1 MSLPR
6 EILKWIQGLDLSYS
20 VKNPKRD
27 FSNGFLLAEILARY
41 YKEVPLHSFDTGS
54 AMVKKADNWEQLTK
68 LLHKHGF
75 NLSKETME
83 GVMHQKNGF
92 ALSLLENIYTFLTKR
107 KIQNLPGLEHE
118 EVPKPN
124 YAPPTT
130 VSRSKG
136 GEPAGE
142 KSPMAS
148 VTDAEGVEQKSKHI
162 AAAKMPEHK
171 PSSQAPQ
178 VMRKLSPPK
187 ENVAGQNNVT
197 FKEVKVKTLDNA
209 LALRTMRSELASAQ
223 PTTQETSQPLNQS
236 RASSGPSM
244 AHEDALQPLLSSIC
258 QTCFSGLGVSF
269 DAKSTSASDDDAV
282 PENHISMFVSHL
294 HKLGDDVKAVVW
306 GAIVDEAPKIAS
318 LIKAKPQDFFTF
330 VCCFSYVFD
339 TMSPFADDWV
349 QA

>member
-142 KSPMAS
+142 KS
-148 VTDAEGVEQKSKHI
+148 
-162 AAAKMPEHK
+162 
-171 PSSQAPQ
+171 
-178 VMRKLSPPK
+178 
-187 ENVAGQNNVT
+187 
-197 FKEVKVKTLDNA
+197 
-209 LALRTMRSELASAQ
+209 
-223 PTTQETSQPLNQS
+223 
-236 RASSGPSM
+236 
-244 AHEDALQPLLSSIC
+244 
-258 QTCFSGLGVSF
+258 
-269 DAKSTSASDDDAV
+269 
-282 PENHISMFVSHL
+282 
-294 HKLGDDVKAVVW
+294 
-306 GAIVDEAPKIAS
+306 
-318 LIKAKPQDFFTF
+318 
-330 VCCFSYVFD
+330 
-339 TMSPFADDWV
+339 
-349 QA
+349 